1 MLQGVW
7 RLRDQFTEACPS
19 NHSLTTICWGPFY
32 SEPYTKKCILEWKC
46 WRQIE
51 SHVGTD
57 TRITRSFFLLIKL
70 PLLWCRGKSSCSW
83 ENGLLSF
90 PILSFDSIFYF
101 FSGKKNG
108 LLNLKASPLRYCQWL
123 QGPEA
128 RMLYVIATQAPCTSS
143 WDIKYFSLIEP
154 KVDFNISL
162 LLASYTPFWDQD

>member
-90 PILSFDSIFYF
+90 PILPFDSIFYF
-101 FSGKKNG
+101 FSGKKMGSWTWKLRLWDIVNG
-108 LLNLKASPLRYCQWL
+108 CRDQRLECYMWL
-123 QGPEA
+123 QHRHLAPHPET
-128 RMLYVIATQAPCTSS
+128 LNIFHWYNP
-143 WDIKYFSLIEP
+143 KLIS
-154 KVDFNISL
+154 ISL
-162 LLASYTPFWDQD
+162 YS